1 MPQSARCGEP
11 VELGKSV
18 TCILTDSAFTDA
30 RQKIV
35 IRLFAP
41 QKESTIFKANTRRD
55 SLDPIVPKSIS
66 GEQHELSLE
75 IVSSNSERGHGSMDK
90 ANGHYNL
97 VVRSGAGWMSARDY
111 FSRVYFSH
119 METPAESQN
128 SKLDL
133 SLSKRSQLVPQPS
146 EQDGVTIRPL
156 FHPFQRLPPEL
167 QDLVLS
173 MAAGISRSYNLCANE
188 YGIPEL
194 EKHQHRSP
202 ISLSTLFR
210 VSKAMN
216 EHLVPHVYYSTD
228 FEFGLTGYVTLSKSV
243 LATRLLTPTY
253 LDSHTSSGSPVR
265 SNVLK
270 SDV

>member
-1 MPQSARCGEP
+1 MPQSVKCEEP

-41 QKESTIFKANTRRD
+41 QKASTMFKANTRRD
-55 SLDPIVPKSIS
+55 SLDPIMSRSVSD
-66 GEQHELSLE
+66 EQYELSLE
-75 IVSSNSERGHGSMDK
+75 ILSNDNERGHGLVGK
-90 ANGHYNL
+90 TNGHYNL
-97 VVRSGAGWMSARDY
+97 VVRSGAGWISARDY
-111 FSRVYFSH
+111 LSRVYFSH
-119 METPAESQN
+119 METPVESRN
-128 SKLDL
+128 GKLDL
-133 SLSKRSQLVPQPS
+133 SLAKRSQLVPQPS
-146 EQDGVTIRPL
+146 DQDGVTIRPL

-188 YGIPEL
+188 FGIPEM

-228 FEFGLTGYVTLSKSV
+228 FEFGLTGYV
-243 LATRLLTPTY
+243 ALTC
-253 LDSHTSSGSPVR
+253 SSE
-265 SNVLK
+265 
-270 SDV
+270 